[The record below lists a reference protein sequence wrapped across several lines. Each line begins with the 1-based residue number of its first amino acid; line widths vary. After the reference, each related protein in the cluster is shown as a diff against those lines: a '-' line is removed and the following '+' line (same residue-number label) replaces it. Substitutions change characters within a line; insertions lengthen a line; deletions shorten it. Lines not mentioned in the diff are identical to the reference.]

1 MQYCSSTLPNGLR
14 IVYLPSNSNVSY
26 CGFAVNAGTRD
37 EASNQHGLAH
47 FVEHALFKGTK
58 KRKAWHI
65 LNRMENVGGE
75 LDAYTSKEETMLY
88 TVCLSED
95 VERAIDLL
103 VDLVYHSQFPEPE
116 LEKER
121 EVIID
126 EINSYLDTPSELIFD
141 EFENLIFEGNELG
154 HNILGDEK
162 SLETF
167 TQETCRSFTAQFYN
181 PGNMVFFFYGNTPFK
196 KILRLANKYMLIENQ
211 SVTEEPCHCGRSV
224 AKTRN
229 PLIISSNSQ
238 EMVGQAT
245 SCRPEWRHRHDKLLI
260 QSQQVR
266 IDKDLHQTHVV
277 LGGKTFSIFDERR
290 IGLYLLNNILGG
302 PGMNSRL
309 NVSLREK
316 RGLVYSVESGLTSY
330 TDTGL
335 FTIYFGCDQESEK
348 KCLSLVQKE
357 LKRLRENKLSTSQF
371 TAAVKQWK
379 GQLGILSDQSEHL
392 ALGLGKSF
400 LRFNQY
406 DDLPEVYRKIDA
418 LTASQLLGIANE
430 IYDENRLFMMVYQ

>member
-1 MQYCSSTLPNGLR
+1 MQYCSSILPNGLQ
-14 IVYLPSNSNVSY
+14 IVYLPSNSTVSY

-37 EASNQHGLAH
+37 EAPDQQGLAH
-47 FVEHALFKGTK
+47 FVEHLLYKGTK

-75 LDAYTSKEETMLY
+75 LEAYTSKEETMLY

-103 VDLVYHSQFPEPE
+103 VDLVYNSQFPEPE

-154 HNILGDEK
+154 HNILGDME

-167 TQETCRSFTAQFYN
+167 TQETCRSFTARFYN
-181 PGNMVFFFYGNTPFK
+181 PSNMIFFFYGNTPFK
-196 KILRLANKYMLIENQ
+196 KILRLASKYMLVENQ
-211 SVTEEPCHCGRSV
+211 SVTNMHRKAPV
-224 AKTRN
+224 FNPAK
-229 PLIISSNSQ
+229 
-238 EMVGQAT
+238 
-245 SCRPEWRHRHDKLLI
+245 
-260 QSQQVR
+260 QVR

-277 LGGKTFSIFDERR
+277 MGGKTFSIFDERR

-309 NVSLREK
+309 NISLREK
-316 RGLVYSVESGLTSY
+316 QGLVYSVESGLTLY

-335 FTIYFGCDQESEK
+335 FTIYFGCDRESES
-348 KCLSLVQKE
+348 KCLNLVHKE
-357 LKRLRENKLSTSQF
+357 LKQLRENKLSTSQF

-379 GQLGILSDQSEHL
+379 GQLGIRNDQSENL
-392 ALGLGKSF
+392 ALRLGKSF
-400 LRFNQY
+400 LRFNKY
-406 DDLPEVYRKIDA
+406 EDLPEVYRKIDA
-418 LTASQLLGIANE
+418 LTANQLLEIANE
-430 IYDENRLFMMVYQ
+430 IYDENLLFMLIYQ

>member
-1 MQYCSSTLPNGLR
+1 MQYCSSILQNGLK
-14 IVYLPSNSNVSY
+14 IVYLPSTSTVSY
-26 CGFAVNAGTRD
+26 CGFAIDAGTRD
-37 EASNQHGLAH
+37 ENPNEYGLAH
-47 FVEHALFKGTK
+47 FVEHTLFKGTK

-75 LDAYTSKEETMLY
+75 LDAYTSKEETMIY

-95 VERAIDLL
+95 VERAVELL
-103 VDLVYHSQFPEPE
+103 TDLVFNAQFPEPE
-116 LEKER
+116 LEKEK

-126 EINSYLDTPSELIFD
+126 EINSYLDTPSDLIFD
-141 EFENLIFEGNELG
+141 EFENLLFEGNELG
-154 HNILGDEK
+154 HNILGDAK

-167 TQETCRSFTAQFYN
+167 TRETCRSFTSRFYN
-181 PGNMVFFFYGNTPFK
+181 PSNMVFFFYGKTPFK

-211 SVTEEPCHCGRSV
+211 SISKESCHCGHSV

-229 PLIISSNSQ
+229 LLIISSNFQ
-238 EMVGQAT
+238 EMAGQA
-245 SCRPEWRHRHDKLLI
+245 RHDSISK
-260 QSQQVR
+260 QYKQVK

-316 RGLVYSVESGLTSY
+316 RGLVYSVESGLTFF

-335 FTIYFGCDQESEK
+335 FSIYFGCDRESES
-348 KCLSLVQKE
+348 KCLNLVHKE
-357 LKRLRENKLSTSQF
+357 LKRLRENKLSGSQF
-371 TAAVKQWK
+371 TTAVKQWK
-379 GQLGILSDQSEHL
+379 GQLGILSNQSENL

-400 LRFNQY
+400 LRFNRY
-406 DDLPEVYRKIDA
+406 DDLPEVYRKIDS
-418 LTASQLLGIANE
+418 LTISQLLEIANE
-430 IYDENRLFMMVYQ
+430 IYDENKLFTLIYQ

>member
-1 MQYCSSTLPNGLR
+1 MQYCSSILSNGLK

-37 EASNQHGLAH
+37 ETPDQHGLAH
-47 FVEHALFKGTK
+47 FVEHTLFKGTK

-103 VDLVYHSQFPEPE
+103 VDLIYNSQFPEVE

-154 HNILGDEK
+154 HNILGDAK

-167 TQETCRSFTAQFYN
+167 TPETCRSFVSQFYN
-181 PGNMVFFFYGNTPFK
+181 PNNMVFFFYGNTPFK

-211 SVTEEPCHCGRSV
+211 FISNMHRKAPAVNS
-224 AKTRN
+224 AKQ
-229 PLIISSNSQ
+229 L
-238 EMVGQAT
+238 
-245 SCRPEWRHRHDKLLI
+245 K
-260 QSQQVR
+260 
-266 IDKDLHQTHVV
+266 IDKNLHQTHVV
-277 LGGKTFSIFDERR
+277 VGGKTFSIFDERR

-335 FTIYFGCDQESEK
+335 FTIYFGCDRESER
-348 KCLSLVQKE
+348 KCLDLVHKE
-357 LKRLRENKLSTSQF
+357 LKRMRENKLSGSQF
-371 TAAVKQWK
+371 AAAVKQWK
-379 GQLGILSDQSEHL
+379 GQLGILSDQSENL

-400 LRFNQY
+400 LRFNKY

-418 LTASQLLGIANE
+418 LSANQLLEIANE
-430 IYDENRLFMMVYQ
+430 IYEENRLFTLIYQ